1 MFEKMKWEDVYS
13 LWKQNSYQFPE
24 ILTDPSFAETIF
36 VQYNREGC
44 IYGYDW
50 LTVKEAEARK
60 KLIMKNPIEFLY
72 LTKPSNKGTI
82 QTAQMLMAAKN
93 QEEKVAIWIAA
104 TANELLECSF
114 ESRIGKYAKILEM
127 TARGFLR
134 NRYQIWHHAMRKLV
148 PEIMISYNI
157 LDNLICKDFDV
168 AMELIQLNTLL
179 IQNNYKILLYSSLKE
194 GESVGYSYRLDS
206 R

>member
-1 MFEKMKWEDVYS
+1 
-13 LWKQNSYQFPE
+13 
-24 ILTDPSFAETIF
+24 
-36 VQYNREGC
+36 
-44 IYGYDW
+44 
-50 LTVKEAEARK
+50 
-60 KLIMKNPIEFLY
+60 MKNPIEFLY
-72 LTKPSNKGTI
+72 FTKPSNKGMI

-134 NRYQIWHHAMRKLV
+134 DRYQIWHHAMRKLV
-148 PEIMISYNI
+148 PEIMIPYNI

-168 AMELIQLNTLL
+168 VMELIHSTKYIVNT
-179 IQNNYKILLYSSLKE
+179 E
-194 GESVGYSYRLDS
+194 
-206 R
+206 

>member
-1 MFEKMKWEDVYS
+1 
-13 LWKQNSYQFPE
+13 
-24 ILTDPSFAETIF
+24 
-36 VQYNREGC
+36 
-44 IYGYDW
+44 
-50 LTVKEAEARK
+50 
-60 KLIMKNPIEFLY
+60 MKNPIEFLY
-72 LTKPSNKGTI
+72 FTKPSNKGMI

-134 NRYQIWHHAMRKLV
+134 DRYQIWHHAMRKLV
-148 PEIMISYNI
+148 PEIMIPYNI

-194 GESVGYSYRLDS
+194 GESIGYSYRLDC

>member
-50 LTVKEAEARK
+50 LTVKEAEVRK

-72 LTKPSNKGTI
+72 FTKPSNKGTI
-82 QTAQMLMAAKN
+82 QTAQMLMEAKN

-104 TANELLECSF
+104 TANELLECPF
-114 ESRIGKYAKILEM
+114 ESKIGKYAKILEM

-134 NRYQIWHHAMRKLV
+134 DRYQIWHHAMRKLV
-148 PEIMISYNI
+148 PEIMIPYNI

-179 IQNNYKILLYSSLKE
+179 RQNNYKILLYSSLKE
-194 GESVGYSYRLDS
+194 GESIGYSYRLDS